1 MVLCLECNI
10 SPCAHRSLFRH
21 AHSNLAIAQESI
33 ILVRWLAGVCW
44 DVAVKTGSH
53 HDHLRAAVFV
63 GLDQLRDT
71 FAQAIG
77 PPSSEELEK
86 AEFFKDLYQAA
97 LLGALASMI

>member
-1 MVLCLECNI
+1 MKADRT
-10 SPCAHRSLFRH
+10 SGQFAT
-21 AHSNLAIAQESI
+21 LAQKHLSGAESI

-44 DVAVKTGSH
+44 DIAVKTGSH

-77 PPSSEELEK
+77 PPSSAELEK

-97 LLGALASMI
+97 LVGALALMP